1 MYQNLLVPDYKAAEV
16 IKRDGGTPI
25 MYRNLLVP
33 YDDSEFSRAALL
45 EAAHWTRRHQG
56 KLTIMHAVFFDTE
69 EFGIAPELRE
79 KRWSKGREF
88 CSAAK
93 ARLETELGIEAQ
105 ILYRE
110 GDPPEEVLAAVEG
123 IGADLI
129 VMGTHGR
136 RGLSRLLMGSVT
148 SHVIV
153 RSAVDVLVVKKP
165 CSACQ
170 GVYSSIL
177 VPFDAS
183 AQSRRSLERAC
194 ALAKQDA
201 ATVTILY
208 VIPRYEE
215 MLDFMRT
222 PQIEKSLRGE
232 AERILGKGKA
242 LADTLGIETKAL
254 IAEGHSGDE
263 IAIAVVKDG
272 HDLVVMGT
280 GGWRGVDK
288 ALLGST
294 AERVIR
300 DAPCPVLVV
309 KQS

>member
-1 MYQNLLVPDYKAAEV
+1 MYH
-16 IKRDGGTPI
+16 
-25 MYRNLLVP
+25 NLLVP

-56 KLTIMHAVFFDTE
+56 ALTILHAVFFDTE

-79 KRWSKGREF
+79 KRLRKGREF

-93 ARLETELGIEAQ
+93 ARLETELGIAAQ
-105 ILYRE
+105 VLYRE

-123 IGADLI
+123 TGADLI

-148 SHVIV
+148 SHVILH
-153 RSAVDVLVVKKP
+153 SGVDVLVVKN
-165 CSACQ
+165 CSTCR
-170 GVYSSIL
+170 GVYTSIL

-201 ATVTILY
+201 ATVTIMY

-232 AERILGKGKA
+232 AERILGEGRA
-242 LADTLGIETKAL
+242 LAQTLGIEAQVR
-254 IAEGHSGDE
+254 IGEGHGGDE
-263 IAIAVVKDG
+263 IARAVVKDG
-272 HDLVVMGT
+272 FDLVVMGT
-280 GGWRGVDK
+280 SGWRGVDK

-309 KQS
+309 KKP

>member
-1 MYQNLLVPDYKAAEV
+1 MYQ
-16 IKRDGGTPI
+16 
-25 MYRNLLVP
+25 NLLVP
-33 YDDSEFSRAALL
+33 YDDSAFSQAALL
-45 EAAHWTRRHQG
+45 EAAHWNRRHQG
-56 KLTIMHAVFFDTE
+56 TLTILHAVFFDTE
-69 EFGIAPELRE
+69 EFGIAPEMRE

-88 CSAAK
+88 CSAA
-93 ARLETELGIEAQ
+93 AERLKTEFGIETQ
-105 ILYRE
+105 VLYRE
-110 GDPPEEVLAAVEG
+110 GDPPEEVLAAAEET
-123 IGADLI
+123 GADLI

-148 SHVIV
+148 SHVILQ
-153 RSAVDVLVVKKP
+153 SAVDVLIVKKP
-165 CSACQ
+165 CTTC
-170 GVYSSIL
+170 GGLYSSIL

-194 ALAKQDA
+194 ALAKKDA
-201 ATVTILY
+201 AKVTLLY

-215 MLDFMRT
+215 MLGFMRT

-232 AERILGKGKA
+232 AERILEEGRA
-242 LADTLGIETKAL
+242 LAQTFGIEPQL
-254 IAEGHSGDE
+254 EIGEGPGGDE
-263 IAIAVVKDG
+263 IAGIAGEKG

-280 GGWRGVDK
+280 SGWRGVDK

-309 KQS
+309 KKP

>member
-1 MYQNLLVPDYKAAEV
+1 M
-16 IKRDGGTPI
+16 II
-25 MYRNLLVP
+25 YRNPLVP

-56 KLTIMHAVFFDTE
+56 ALTILHAVFFDTE

-79 KRWSKGREF
+79 KRWRKGREF

-93 ARLETELGIEAQ
+93 ARLETELGIAAQ
-105 ILYRE
+105 VLYRE

-123 IGADLI
+123 TGADLI

-136 RGLSRLLMGSVT
+136 RGLSRLLMGSAT
-148 SHVIV
+148 SHVILH
-153 RSAVDVLVVKKP
+153 SGVDVLVVKN
-165 CSACQ
+165 CSTGR
-170 GVYSSIL
+170 GVYTSIL

-194 ALAKQDA
+194 ALAKQDTA
-201 ATVTILY
+201 KVTIIY

-232 AERILGKGKA
+232 AERILGEGRA
-242 LADTLGIETKAL
+242 LALTLGIEAQMR
-254 IAEGHSGDE
+254 IGEGRSGDE
-263 IAIAVVKDG
+263 LTRAVVKDSF
-272 HDLVVMGT
+272 DLVVMGT
-280 GGWRGVDK
+280 SGWRGVDK

-309 KQS
+309 KKS

>member
-1 MYQNLLVPDYKAAEV
+1 
-16 IKRDGGTPI
+16 

-33 YDDSEFSRAALL
+33 YDDSAFSRAALL
-45 EAAHWTRRHQG
+45 EAAHWARRHQG
-56 KLTIMHAVFFDTE
+56 TLTILHAVFFDTE

-79 KRWSKGREF
+79 QRWSKGREF
-88 CSAAK
+88 CAA
-93 ARLETELGIEAQ
+93 AQDRLKKDPGIEAQ
-105 ILYRE
+105 VLYRE
-110 GDPPEEVLAAVEG
+110 GDPPEEVLAAAEG
-123 IGADLI
+123 TGVDLI

-153 RSAVDVLVVKKP
+153 RAAVDVLVVKRP
-165 CSACQ
+165 CTTCK
-170 GVYSSIL
+170 GEYSSIL
-177 VPFDAS
+177 VPFDGS

-194 ALAKQDA
+194 TLAKQDA

-232 AERILGKGKA
+232 AKRILGEGRA
-242 LADTLGIETKAL
+242 LALTLGVETPTS
-254 IAEGHSGDE
+254 IAEGHGGDE
-263 IAIAVVKDG
+263 IVKAVAAAG

-280 GGWRGVDK
+280 SGWRGVDK

-300 DAPCPVLVV
+300 DAACPVLVV
-309 KQS
+309 KKS

>member
-1 MYQNLLVPDYKAAEV
+1 
-16 IKRDGGTPI
+16 

-45 EAAHWTRRHQG
+45 EAAHWAWRHQG
-56 KLTIMHAVFFDTE
+56 KLTILHAVFFDTE

-79 KRWSKGREF
+79 KRWRMGQES

-110 GDPPEEVLAAVEG
+110 GDPPAEVLAAVEG
-123 IGADLI
+123 TGADLI

-153 RSAVDVLVVKKP
+153 RSTVDVLVVKKP
-165 CSACQ
+165 CSSCRGA
-170 GVYSSIL
+170 YTSIL

-194 ALAKQDA
+194 ALAHQDA
-201 ATVTILY
+201 ATVSIIY

-232 AERILGKGKA
+232 AERILGEGTA
-242 LADTLGIETKAL
+242 LAQTLGIEAEVL
-254 IAEGHSGDE
+254 IGEGHGGDE
-263 IAIAVVKDG
+263 IAKTVVKDG

-280 GGWRGVDK
+280 SGWRGVDK

>member
-1 MYQNLLVPDYKAAEV
+1 MYQ
-16 IKRDGGTPI
+16 
-25 MYRNLLVP
+25 NLLVP

-45 EAAHWTRRHQG
+45 EAAHWARRHQG
-56 KLTIMHAVFFDTE
+56 KLTILHAVFFDTE

-79 KRWSKGREF
+79 KRWGKGRAF
-88 CSAAK
+88 TSAAK
-93 ARLETELGIEAQ
+93 DRLTSDLGIDAE

-110 GDPPEEVLAAVEG
+110 GDPPEEVLAAAEG
-123 IGADLI
+123 TGADLI

-153 RSAVDVLVVKKP
+153 RSAVDVLAVKKP
-165 CSACQ
+165 CSSCRGA
-170 GVYSSIL
+170 YSSLL

-183 AQSRRSLERAC
+183 VQSRRSLERAC
-194 ALAKQDA
+194 ALAKQDS
-201 ATVTILY
+201 ATVTITY

-222 PQIEKSLRGE
+222 PMIEKSLRGE
-232 AERILGKGKA
+232 AMRILGKGQA
-242 LADTLGIETKAL
+242 LADTLGCEVKTL
-254 IAEGHSGDE
+254 IAEGHGGDE
-263 IAIAVVKDG
+263 IARAVVKDG

-280 GGWRGVDK
+280 SGWRGVDK

>member
-1 MYQNLLVPDYKAAEV
+1 MYQ
-16 IKRDGGTPI
+16 
-25 MYRNLLVP
+25 NLLVP

-45 EAAHWTRRHQG
+45 EAGHWTRQHQG
-56 KLTIMHAVFFDTE
+56 TLTILHAVFFDTE
-69 EFGIAPELRE
+69 EFGIAPEMRE
-79 KRWSKGREF
+79 KRLRKGQEF

-105 ILYRE
+105 VQFRE
-110 GDPPEEVLAAVEG
+110 GDPPEEVLAAAEG
-123 IGADLI
+123 TGVDLI

-136 RGLSRLLMGSVT
+136 RGLSRMLMGSVT
-148 SHVIV
+148 SHVILH
-153 RSAVDVLVVKKP
+153 AGVDVLVVKN
-165 CSACQ
+165 CSTSR
-170 GVYSSIL
+170 GVYTSIL

-183 AQSRRSLERAC
+183 AQSKRSLERAC

-201 ATVTILY
+201 ATVTIMY

-215 MLDFMRT
+215 MLDFLRT
-222 PQIEKSLRGE
+222 PMIEKSLRGE
-232 AERILGKGKA
+232 AERILVKGKA
-242 LADTLGIETKAL
+242 LADTLGIGAKVL

-263 IAIAVVKDG
+263 IAKAVVKNG
-272 HDLVVMGT
+272 YDLVVMGT
-280 GGWRGVDK
+280 SGWRGVDK

-309 KQS
+309 KKS

>member
-1 MYQNLLVPDYKAAEV
+1 
-16 IKRDGGTPI
+16 
-25 MYRNLLVP
+25 MYRSLLVP
-33 YDDSEFSRAALL
+33 YDDSAFSRAALL

-56 KLTIMHAVFFDTE
+56 TLTILHSVFFDTE

-79 KRWSKGREF
+79 KRWSKARGF
-88 CSAAK
+88 CSAARE
-93 ARLETELGIEAQ
+93 RLRSELGVEAQ
-105 ILYRE
+105 VLFRE
-110 GDPPEEVLAAVEG
+110 GDPPEEVLAAAEG
-123 IGADLI
+123 TGADLI

-148 SHVIV
+148 SHVILH
-153 RSAVDVLVVKKP
+153 AGVDVLVVKKP
-165 CSACQ
+165 CSGCRGA
-170 GVYSSIL
+170 YSSIL

-194 ALAKQDA
+194 ALAKQDS
-201 ATVTILY
+201 ATVGLLY

-222 PQIEKSLRGE
+222 PMIEKSLRGE
-232 AERILGKGKA
+232 AERILDEGRA
-242 LADTLGIETKAL
+242 LAGTLGCEARAS
-254 IAEGHSGDE
+254 IAEGHGGDE
-263 IAIAVVKDG
+263 IARAVVRDG
-272 HDLVVMGT
+272 FDLVVMGT
-280 GGWRGVDK
+280 SGWHGVDK

>member
-1 MYQNLLVPDYKAAEV
+1 MNQNLLVTDDKAAEV
-16 IKRDGGTPI
+16 IKRDGDTLI

-45 EAAHWTRRHQG
+45 EAGHWTRRHQG
-56 KLTIMHAVFFDTE
+56 TLTILHAVFFDTE
-69 EFGIAPELRE
+69 EFGIAPELRD
-79 KRWSKGREF
+79 KRWRKGQEF

-93 ARLETELGIEAQ
+93 ARLETELGIDAQ
-105 ILYRE
+105 VLYRE
-110 GDPPEEVLAAVEG
+110 GDPPEEVLAATEG
-123 IGADLI
+123 TGADLV

-136 RGLSRLLMGSVT
+136 RGISRLLMGSVT

-153 RSAVDVLVVKKP
+153 QSIVDVLVVKKP
-165 CSACQ
+165 CSTCR

-201 ATVTILY
+201 ASVTIIY

-222 PQIEKSLRGE
+222 PMIEKSLRVE
-232 AERILGKGKA
+232 AERILGEGKA
-242 LADTLGIETKAL
+242 LADTLGIEAKVL

-263 IAIAVVKDG
+263 IAKVVVKYG

>member
-1 MYQNLLVPDYKAAEV
+1 M
-16 IKRDGGTPI
+16 
-25 MYRNLLVP
+25 
-33 YDDSEFSRAALL
+33 
-45 EAAHWTRRHQG
+45 
-56 KLTIMHAVFFDTE
+56 VFFDAE
-69 EFGIAPELRE
+69 EFGIAPEMRE
-79 KRWSKGREF
+79 KRLRKAQEF

-93 ARLETELGIEAQ
+93 ARLETDLGIEAQ
-105 ILYRE
+105 VLYRE
-110 GDPPEEVLAAVEG
+110 GDPPDQVLAAVEAT
-123 IGADLI
+123 GADLI

-148 SHVIV
+148 SHVILH
-153 RSAVDVLVVKKP
+153 AGVDVLVVKKP
-165 CSACQ
+165 CSACR
-170 GVYSSIL
+170 GAYPSIL

-201 ATVTILY
+201 ATVSLLY

-222 PQIEKSLRGE
+222 PMIEKSLRGE
-232 AERILGKGKA
+232 AVRILGKGRA
-242 LADTLGIETKAL
+242 LADTLGFEAKAL
-254 IAEGHSGDE
+254 IAEGHGGDE
-263 IAIAVVKDG
+263 IARAVVRDV

-280 GGWRGVDK
+280 SGWHGVDK

>member
-1 MYQNLLVPDYKAAEV
+1 MYQNV
-16 IKRDGGTPI
+16 
-25 MYRNLLVP
+25 LVP
-33 YDDSEFSRAALL
+33 YDDSAFSRAALL

-56 KLTIMHAVFFDTE
+56 KLTILHAVFFDTE
-69 EFGIAPELRE
+69 EFGIAPDLRE

-88 CSAAK
+88 CAA
-93 ARLETELGIEAQ
+93 AQDRLKTELGVEAEV
-105 ILYRE
+105 LYRE
-110 GDPPEEVLAAVEG
+110 GDPPAEVLAAVEG
-123 IGADLI
+123 TGADLI

-148 SHVIV
+148 SHVVV
-153 RSAVDVLVVKKP
+153 RSGVDVLVVNRP
-165 CSACQ
+165 CSTCKGEYA
-170 GVYSSIL
+170 SIL
-177 VPFDAS
+177 VPFDTS

-201 ATVTILY
+201 ATVTIIY

-232 AERILGKGKA
+232 AERIIGEGKA
-242 LADTLGIETKAL
+242 LAQAHGVEAQAL
-254 IAEGHSGDE
+254 IAEGHGGDE
-263 IAIAVVKDG
+263 IATAVVKAG

-280 GGWRGVDK
+280 SGWRGLNK

-309 KQS
+309 KEPS

>member
-1 MYQNLLVPDYKAAEV
+1 MYQ
-16 IKRDGGTPI
+16 
-25 MYRNLLVP
+25 NLLVP

-45 EAAHWTRRHQG
+45 EAAHWARRHQG
-56 KLTIMHAVFFDTE
+56 KLTILHAVFFDTE

-79 KRWSKGREF
+79 KRWRMGQES

-110 GDPPEEVLAAVEG
+110 GDPPAEVLAAVEG
-123 IGADLI
+123 TGADLI

-136 RGLSRLLMGSVT
+136 RGLTRLLMGSVT
-148 SHVIV
+148 SQVILQ
-153 RSAVDVLVVKKP
+153 SGVDVLVVKKP
-165 CSACQ
+165 CTTCRGA
-170 GVYSSIL
+170 YTSIL

-183 AQSRRSLERAC
+183 AQSRRSLGRAC
-194 ALAKQDA
+194 ALAKQDS
-201 ATVTILY
+201 ATVTIMY

-232 AERILGKGKA
+232 AERILGAGKA
-242 LADTLGIETKAL
+242 LAQTHGIEAQVS
-254 IAEGHSGDE
+254 IAEGHGGDE
-263 IAIAVVKDG
+263 IARAVGKGG

-280 GGWRGVDK
+280 SGWRGVDK

-309 KQS
+309 KQP

>member
-1 MYQNLLVPDYKAAEV
+1 VL
-16 IKRDGGTPI
+16 
-25 MYRNLLVP
+25 
-33 YDDSEFSRAALL
+33 F
-45 EAAHWTRRHQG
+45 
-56 KLTIMHAVFFDTE
+56 
-69 EFGIAPELRE
+69 
-79 KRWSKGREF
+79 
-88 CSAAK
+88 
-93 ARLETELGIEAQ
+93 
-105 ILYRE
+105 RE
-110 GDPPEEVLAAVEG
+110 GDPPAEVLAAAEG
-123 IGADLI
+123 TGADLI

-153 RSAVDVLVVKKP
+153 QSSVDVLVVKQP
-165 CSACQ
+165 CSTCR

-194 ALAKQDA
+194 ALAIQDA
-201 ATVTILY
+201 ASVEIIY

-222 PQIEKSLRGE
+222 PTIEKSLRGE
-232 AERILGKGKA
+232 AERILGEGRA
-242 LADTLGIETKAL
+242 LAQTLGIEAQVL
-254 IAEGHSGDE
+254 IGEGHGDDE
-263 IAIAVVKDG
+263 IAKAAVKAG
-272 HDLVVMGT
+272 HDLVVMGSS
-280 GGWRGVDK
+280 GWRGVDR

>member
-1 MYQNLLVPDYKAAEV
+1 
-16 IKRDGGTPI
+16 

-56 KLTIMHAVFFDTE
+56 TLTILHAVFFDTE
-69 EFGIAPELRE
+69 EFGIAPEMRE
-79 KRWSKGREF
+79 KRLRKGQEF
-88 CSAAK
+88 CALAKTRIQTDVGVAAQV
-93 ARLETELGIEAQ
+93 LC
-105 ILYRE
+105 RE
-110 GDPPEEVLAAVEG
+110 GDPPAEVLAAAETT
-123 IGADLI
+123 GADLI

-148 SHVIV
+148 SHVILH
-153 RSAVDVLVVKKP
+153 AGVDVLVVKKP
-165 CSACQ
+165 CSACR
-170 GVYSSIL
+170 GAYTSIL
-177 VPFDAS
+177 VPFDGS

-201 ATVTILY
+201 ATVTLVY

-222 PQIEKSLRGE
+222 PMIEKSLRGE
-232 AERILGKGKA
+232 AARILGEGKA
-242 LADTLGIETKAL
+242 LAHTLGTEARML
-254 IAEGHSGDE
+254 ISEGHSGDE
-263 IAIAVVKDG
+263 IARAVGSGG

-280 GGWRGVDK
+280 SGWRGVDR

-309 KQS
+309 KRS

>member
-1 MYQNLLVPDYKAAEV
+1 
-16 IKRDGGTPI
+16 

-56 KLTIMHAVFFDTE
+56 TMTILHAVFFDTE
-69 EFGIAPELRE
+69 EFGFAPDLRE
-79 KRWSKGREF
+79 KRWSKGQEF
-88 CSAAK
+88 CAVAK
-93 ARLETELGIEAQ
+93 ERLKAEFDIVAQ
-105 ILYRE
+105 VLYRE
-110 GDPPEEVLAAVEG
+110 GDPPEEVLAAAAG
-123 IGADLI
+123 TGADLI

-148 SHVIV
+148 SHVILQ
-153 RSAVDVLVVKKP
+153 SGVDVLVVKKP
-165 CSACQ
+165 CSTCK

-201 ATVTILY
+201 ARVTIIY

-232 AERILGKGKA
+232 AERILGEGRA
-242 LADTLGIETKAL
+242 LAQSLGVEAQVEIG
-254 IAEGHSGDE
+254 EGHGGDE
-263 IAIAVVKDG
+263 ITKAVVKDG

-280 GGWRGVDK
+280 SGWRGMNK

>member
-1 MYQNLLVPDYKAAEV
+1 
-16 IKRDGGTPI
+16 

-56 KLTIMHAVFFDTE
+56 TLTILHAVFFDTE

-79 KRWSKGREF
+79 KRLRKGQEF
-88 CSAAK
+88 CTAAK
-93 ARLETELGIEAQ
+93 ARLETELGIEVQ
-105 ILYRE
+105 VQYRE
-110 GDPPEEVLAAVEG
+110 GDPPEEVLAAAVG
-123 IGADLI
+123 TGVDLI

-148 SHVIV
+148 SHVILH
-153 RSAVDVLVVKKP
+153 SNVDVLVVRKP
-165 CSACQ
+165 CSTCR

-183 AQSRRSLERAC
+183 TQSRHSLQRAC
-194 ALAKQDA
+194 ALAHQDA
-201 ATVTILY
+201 AKVTILY

-222 PQIEKSLRGE
+222 PTIEKSLRGE
-232 AERILGKGKA
+232 AERILGEAKA
-242 LADTLGIETKAL
+242 LAQTLGIEAKVL
-254 IAEGHSGDE
+254 IGEGHGGDE
-263 IAIAVVKDG
+263 IARAVVKDG

-280 GGWRGVDK
+280 SGWSGVDK

-294 AERVIR
+294 AERVIQ

>member
-1 MYQNLLVPDYKAAEV
+1 MIMYQ
-16 IKRDGGTPI
+16 
-25 MYRNLLVP
+25 NLLVP

-56 KLTIMHAVFFDTE
+56 KLTILHAVFFDTE

-79 KRWSKGREF
+79 KRWRKGREF

-153 RSAVDVLVVKKP
+153 RSAVDVLVVKQP
-165 CSACQ
+165 CSTCR
-170 GVYSSIL
+170 GIYSSIL

-232 AERILGKGKA
+232 AKRILGEGRA
-242 LADTLGIETKAL
+242 LAQTNGIEAL
-254 IAEGHSGDE
+254 TSIAEGHSGDE
-263 IAIAVVKDG
+263 IAKAVGAVS

-280 GGWRGVDK
+280 SGWRGVDK

-300 DAPCPVLVV
+300 DAACPVLVV
-309 KQS
+309 KKS

>member
-1 MYQNLLVPDYKAAEV
+1 MHQNLLVPERESAE
-16 IKRDGGTPI
+16 ITKRDASPLVV
-25 MYRNLLVP
+25 YRNLLVP

-56 KLTIMHAVFFDTE
+56 TLTILHAVFFDTE
-69 EFGIAPELRE
+69 EFGIAPEMRE
-79 KRWSKGREF
+79 KRLRKGQEF

-93 ARLETELGIEAQ
+93 ARLETELGIEATVQ
-105 ILYRE
+105 YRE
-110 GDPPEEVLAAVEG
+110 GDPPEEVLAAAEG
-123 IGADLI
+123 TGVDLI

-136 RGLSRLLMGSVT
+136 RGISRMLMGSVT
-148 SHVIV
+148 SHVV
-153 RSAVDVLVVKKP
+153 LHSGVDVLVVKKP
-165 CSACQ
+165 CSTCR

-177 VPFDAS
+177 VPFDGS
-183 AQSRRSLERAC
+183 AQSKRSLERAC

-201 ATVTILY
+201 ATVTVMY

-222 PQIEKSLRGE
+222 PMIEKSLRGE
-232 AERILGKGKA
+232 AERILGEGKA
-242 LADTLGIETKAL
+242 LGQTLGIAAETL
-254 IAEGHSGDE
+254 IAEGHGGDE
-263 IAIAVVKDG
+263 IARSVAKDG

-280 GGWRGVDK
+280 SGWRGMDK

-309 KQS
+309 KKS

>member
-1 MYQNLLVPDYKAAEV
+1 MYQ
-16 IKRDGGTPI
+16 
-25 MYRNLLVP
+25 NLLVP
-33 YDDSEFSRAALL
+33 YDDSDFSRAALL
-45 EAAHWTRRHQG
+45 EAAHWSRRHQG
-56 KLTIMHAVFFDTE
+56 KLTILHAVFFDTE
-69 EFGIAPELRE
+69 EFGIAPELRD
-79 KRWSKGREF
+79 KRWRKGQEF

-93 ARLETELGIEAQ
+93 ARLETELGIDAQ
-105 ILYRE
+105 VLYRE
-110 GDPPEEVLAAVEG
+110 GDPPEEVLAAAEG
-123 IGADLI
+123 TGADLI

-153 RSAVDVLVVKKP
+153 RSGVDVLVVKKP
-165 CSACQ
+165 CSTCRGA
-170 GVYSSIL
+170 YTSIL

-201 ATVTILY
+201 AIVTIMY

-232 AERILGKGKA
+232 AERILGEGRA
-242 LADTLGIETKAL
+242 LAQTLGVEAHVS
-254 IAEGHSGDE
+254 IAEGHGGDE
-263 IAIAVVKDG
+263 IAKAVVKAG

-280 GGWRGVDK
+280 SGWRGVDK

>member
-1 MYQNLLVPDYKAAEV
+1 
-16 IKRDGGTPI
+16 

-56 KLTIMHAVFFDTE
+56 TLTILHAVFFDTE
-69 EFGIAPELRE
+69 EFGIAPEMRE
-79 KRWSKGREF
+79 KRLRKGQEF

-105 ILYRE
+105 VQYRE
-110 GDPPEEVLAAVEG
+110 GDPPEEVLAAAEG
-123 IGADLI
+123 TGVDLI

-136 RGLSRLLMGSVT
+136 RGLSRMLMGSVT
-148 SHVIV
+148 SHVILH
-153 RSAVDVLVVKKP
+153 SGVDVLVVKKP
-165 CSACQ
+165 CSTCR
-170 GVYSSIL
+170 GVYTSIL

-183 AQSRRSLERAC
+183 AQSKRSLERAC
-194 ALAKQDA
+194 SLAKQDA
-201 ATVTILY
+201 ARVTIIY

-222 PQIEKSLRGE
+222 PMIEKSLRGE

-242 LADTLGIETKAL
+242 LADTHGIEAKVL

-263 IAIAVVKDG
+263 IAKAVVKDG

-309 KQS
+309 KKS

>member
-1 MYQNLLVPDYKAAEV
+1 MYQ
-16 IKRDGGTPI
+16 
-25 MYRNLLVP
+25 NLLVP

-45 EAAHWTRRHQG
+45 EAAHWARRHQG
-56 KLTIMHAVFFDTE
+56 KLTILHAVFFDTE

-79 KRWSKGREF
+79 KRWSKGRDF

-93 ARLETELGIEAQ
+93 DRLKSDFGIDAEV
-105 ILYRE
+105 LYRE

-123 IGADLI
+123 TGADLI

-148 SHVIV
+148 SHVILQ
-153 RSAVDVLVVKKP
+153 SGVDVLVVKKP
-165 CSACQ
+165 CSTCR

-183 AQSRRSLERAC
+183 AQSKRSLARAC

-201 ATVTILY
+201 ATVTIMY

-222 PQIEKSLRGE
+222 PQIEKSLRCE
-232 AERILGKGKA
+232 AERILGEGRA
-242 LADTLGIETKAL
+242 LAQTLGVAAQVRIG
-254 IAEGHSGDE
+254 EGHGGDE
-263 IAIAVVKDG
+263 IARTVVKDR

-280 GGWRGVDK
+280 SGWRGVDK

-309 KQS
+309 KKS

>member
-1 MYQNLLVPDYKAAEV
+1 
-16 IKRDGGTPI
+16 
-25 MYRNLLVP
+25 
-33 YDDSEFSRAALL
+33 
-45 EAAHWTRRHQG
+45 
-56 KLTIMHAVFFDTE
+56 
-69 EFGIAPELRE
+69 
-79 KRWSKGREF
+79 
-88 CSAAK
+88 
-93 ARLETELGIEAQ
+93 
-105 ILYRE
+105 LYRE

-123 IGADLI
+123 TGADLI

-153 RSAVDVLVVKKP
+153 RSGVDVLVVKKP
-165 CSACQ
+165 CSACR
-170 GVYSSIL
+170 GAYASLL

-183 AQSRRSLERAC
+183 APSRRSLERAC
-194 ALAKQDA
+194 ALAQRDA
-201 ATVTILY
+201 AAVTVIY

-222 PQIEKSLRGE
+222 SQIEKNLRGE
-232 AERILGKGKA
+232 AVRILDEGKA
-242 LADTLGIETKAL
+242 LARALGIEAQVL
-254 IAEGHSGDE
+254 IAEGHGGDE
-263 IAIAVVKDG
+263 IAKAVVTAG

-280 GGWRGVDK
+280 SGWRGVDK

-309 KQS
+309 KGKS

>member
-1 MYQNLLVPDYKAAEV
+1 
-16 IKRDGGTPI
+16 

-56 KLTIMHAVFFDTE
+56 TLTILHAVFFDAE
-69 EFGIAPELRE
+69 EFGIAPEMREQRLR
-79 KRWSKGREF
+79 KGQEF

-93 ARLETELGIEAQ
+93 ARLQTDVGIEAQ
-105 ILYRE
+105 VLYRE
-110 GDPPEEVLAAVEG
+110 GDPPDEVLAAAAG
-123 IGADLI
+123 TGAELI

-148 SHVIV
+148 SHVILN
-153 RSAVDVLVVKKP
+153 SGVDVLVVKKP
-165 CSACQ
+165 CAPCR
-170 GVYSSIL
+170 GAYTSIL
-177 VPFDAS
+177 VPFEAS

-194 ALAKQDA
+194 ALAHQDS
-201 ATVTILY
+201 ATVTIMY

-222 PQIEKSLRGE
+222 PQVEKSLRGE
-232 AERILGKGKA
+232 AGRILGEGRA
-242 LADTLGIETKAL
+242 LARSLGIDTLAQIG
-254 IAEGHSGDE
+254 EGHGGDE
-263 IAIAVVKDG
+263 IARSVGKDA

-280 GGWRGVDK
+280 SGWRGVDK

-309 KQS
+309 KKS

>member
-1 MYQNLLVPDYKAAEV
+1 MYQ
-16 IKRDGGTPI
+16 
-25 MYRNLLVP
+25 NLLVP

-56 KLTIMHAVFFDTE
+56 KLTILHAVFFDTE

-88 CSAAK
+88 CAAAK
-93 ARLETELGIEAQ
+93 DRLRIDLGIDAEL
-105 ILYRE
+105 LYRE

-123 IGADLI
+123 TGADLI

-153 RSAVDVLVVKKP
+153 QSGVDVLVVKKP
-165 CSACQ
+165 CSNCRGA
-170 GVYSSIL
+170 YTSIL

-183 AQSRRSLERAC
+183 AQSQRSLEHAS
-194 ALAKQDA
+194 ALAKQDS
-201 ATVTILY
+201 ATVTIMY

-215 MLDFMRT
+215 MLEFMRT
-222 PQIEKSLRGE
+222 PMIEKSLRGE

-309 KQS
+309 KRS